1 MQKRARRAA
10 RNAEK
15 VARKWDVSNNIGGL
29 TKLALYDIAIL
40 CGEFAATSNSE
51 SNDY

>member
-15 VARKWDVSNNIGGL
+15 VAQKWDVSNHIAGL

-40 CGEFAATSNSE
+40 CGELTATC
-51 SNDY
+51 